1 MKLLLD
7 THAFIWWDSEP
18 DKLSER
24 ASALCMD
31 PGNELILSVA
41 SLWEMQVKAQLGKLA
56 LKKPLRRLIEGQQD
70 ANGLQLLSIRPDHT
84 YVLDDLPSHHKDPF
98 DRIIVAQ
105 AMCER
110 LSLLTHDAMISNYPV
125 SVEW

>member
-18 DKLSER
+18 DK
-24 ASALCMD
+24 
-31 PGNELILSVA
+31 
-41 SLWEMQVKAQLGKLA
+41 
-56 LKKPLRRLIEGQQD
+56 
-70 ANGLQLLSIRPDHT
+70 
-84 YVLDDLPSHHKDPF
+84 DPF

-105 AMCER
+105 AKCER

-125 SVEW
+125 SGEW